1 MTLLTRVKSLFYTR
15 FINSSIN
22 LLFIIWI
29 DYNDVSICQ
38 CCFKESKGEMWE
50 RYKGTALLR
59 GYALSTLWVVT
70 VPSFIVVVDTL
81 NASIYISIA
90 QGFGIALI
98 GTIIGVFFVS
108 SAERRQNL
116 DITSVLQK
124 EINTVL
130 VNASHNKEERKQK
143 VI

>member
-1 MTLLTRVKSLFYTR
+1 
-15 FINSSIN
+15 
-22 LLFIIWI
+22 
-29 DYNDVSICQ
+29 
-38 CCFKESKGEMWE
+38 MWE
-50 RYKGTALLR
+50 RYKCNAILR
-59 GYALSTLWVVT
+59 CYALSTLWVVT

-108 SAERRQNL
+108 SAERRQSL

-143 VI
+143 VIEYFILFLSLFGTIFIIYGICGVSLDRMSTCMIYIHVAI

>member
-1 MTLLTRVKSLFYTR
+1 
-15 FINSSIN
+15 
-22 LLFIIWI
+22 
-29 DYNDVSICQ
+29 
-38 CCFKESKGEMWE
+38 
-50 RYKGTALLR
+50 
-59 GYALSTLWVVT
+59 
-70 VPSFIVVVDTL
+70 VVDTL

-130 VNASHNKEERKQK
+130 VNDSHNKEERKSK
-143 VI
+143 VIEVFILFLTLFGTLFIIYGVCEVSLLTLIPIVIFCLTITFYIYKCR

>member
-1 MTLLTRVKSLFYTR
+1 
-15 FINSSIN
+15 
-22 LLFIIWI
+22 
-29 DYNDVSICQ
+29 
-38 CCFKESKGEMWE
+38 MWE

-108 SAERRQNL
+108 SAERRQSL

-130 VNASHNKEERKQK
+130 VNASHNKKNENKRLLSFSYYF
-143 VI
+143 

>member
-1 MTLLTRVKSLFYTR
+1 TLDSLSQVLNYF
-15 FINSSIN
+15 
-22 LLFIIWI
+22 LLFGSIIMMYQFVNVVLRNQI
-29 DYNDVSICQ
+29 
-38 CCFKESKGEMWE
+38 GEMCE
-50 RYKGTALLR
+50 QYKGTALLR
-59 GYALSTLWVVT
+59 GYALSILCVVS
-70 VPSFIVVVDTL
+70 VSSFIVVVDML

-143 VI
+143 VIEF